1 MMNFDGLVEIVS
13 HPIVI
18 IAGLSYLALDVGSAI
33 ASYYVANRAEEN
45 PGLYKNDFMAL
56 DLHLLR
62 CNLYS
67 IGPFSYVANRK
78 FDRVLQKVA
87 PLDAPLFSQET
98 LDKIRVENQKI

>member
-1 MMNFDGLVEIVS
+1 MNFDGLVEIVS

-33 ASYYVANRAEEN
+33 ASYYVANRAERNTE
-45 PGLYKNDFMAL
+45 LYNNDFMAL
-56 DLHLLR
+56 DIHLLR
-62 CNLYS
+62 RNLLYS
-67 IGPFSYVANRK
+67 IGPFSYLANRK

-98 LDKIRVENQKI
+98 LDKIRVENQKL